1 VNFSHY
7 TDLAV
12 RLAAGLVNTYDTS
25 GPDDE
30 EHLATA
36 ADLEAFLRLW
46 DLDLPGRITGAAVG
60 DVRDLRERLRAVFDA
75 RDEAQAATRLN
86 RIVADAGVQPLLT
99 NHDGEWHLHYTPDGT
114 PLARRLAAMATMAL
128 VTVIAEFGFGRLKVC
143 ESETCRNVLVDTSR
157 NQSRRYCSDRCANR
171 ENVAAYRAR
180 RRAAT

>member
-1 VNFSHY
+1 MKFSHY

-30 EHLATA
+30 EHLATI
-36 ADLEAFLRLW
+36 ADLEAFLASW
-46 DLDLPGRITGAAVG
+46 DLDIRGRITGAVVA
-60 DVRDLRERLRAVFDA
+60 DVRDLRERLRGVFDA
-75 RDEAQAATRLN
+75 ADEGEAAGRLN
-86 RIVADAGVQPLLT
+86 GIVADAGVQPLLT
-99 NHDGEWHLHYTPDGT
+99 DHDGEWHLHYTPDGT
-114 PLARRLAAMATMAL
+114 PLAQRLAAMATMAL

-143 ESETCRNVLVDTSR
+143 ESDTCRNVLVDTSR

-180 RRAAT
+180 RRAGT